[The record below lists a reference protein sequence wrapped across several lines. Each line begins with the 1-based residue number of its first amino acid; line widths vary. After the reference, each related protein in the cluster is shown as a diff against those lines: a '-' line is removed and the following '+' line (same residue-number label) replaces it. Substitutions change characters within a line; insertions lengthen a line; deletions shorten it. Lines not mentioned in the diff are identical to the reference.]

1 MENRLS
7 SLISSIV
14 YYLGVLIWLSVLTYK
29 INDLSKPPN
38 IEFELKLNDS
48 EFMKDLGASDITMLR
63 ACEYYGIKHPRIVTA
78 QAILESGNFESK
90 LFKEYNNPFGLYN
103 SKKKDYFKFKHWTD
117 AVAAYISMVEHRY
130 AGGDYYRFLEELP
143 YAGDKRY
150 IYKIKAIESN
160 LPP

>member
-1 MENRLS
+1 MKQ
-7 SLISSIV
+7 IV
-14 YYLGVLIWLSVLTYK
+14 FNCCLLAWLVGLTIYSVNESRK
-29 INDLSKPPN
+29 APPD
-38 IEFELKLNDS
+38 IELELKPNDS
-48 EFMKDLGASDITMLR
+48 EFMKDWGASDSTMLR

-117 AVAAYISMVEHRY
+117 AVAAYISMVEYRY

-143 YAGDKRY
+143 YAGDERY
-150 IYKIKAIESN
+150 IYKVKAIESN